1 MTYVMSD
8 IHGEYE
14 KYLEM
19 LKLIRFSDE
28 DELFVLGDVLDR
40 GPEPIKL
47 IMDMMYIENY
57 NVFKDIQL
65 LFQTALVLLKA
76 DSTEAFRDED
86 GNKEYIFVE
95 AKEEEIG

>member
-14 KYLEM
+14 KYLQM
-19 LKLIRFSDE
+19 LQLIKFSDE

-47 IMDMMYIENY
+47 IMDMMSREKM
-57 NVFKDIQL
+57 F
-65 LFQTALVLLKA
+65 
-76 DSTEAFRDED
+76 SR
-86 GNKEYIFVE
+86 
-95 AKEEEIG
+95 